1 MNLRKLRREHTLIF
15 AHTASSAE
23 TQGGFASET
32 IRIGSGRVGSGRIA
46 SADPRSR
53 LENDRTAPLTD
64 DSSMEL
70 DSF

>member
-15 AHTASSAE
+15 VHTASSAE
-23 TQGGFASET
+23 TQGGFASKT
-32 IRIGSGRVGSGRIA
+32 IRVGSGRVGSG
-46 SADPRSR
+46 DPRSR